1 MEVERDRCR
10 ERERG
15 RREKDRERGMILI
28 FKFLRD
34 DYLKLYCLYYF
45 FKYF

>member
-10 ERERG
+10 EREGGG
-15 RREKDRERGMILI
+15 RKIEREREMILI

-45 FKYF
+45 F